1 MSNAELDTLILVY
14 LDGSATRDQVIR
26 LRDAIKT
33 SPEVAHRFQAR
44 LRLHRAQLSFLR
56 HKEGRS
62 STGAIFGLHR
72 YAQRFGRVCAHLCL
86 LALVFVEL
94 RVVIPA
100 EYSGLLCYV
109 DAPAVQDDRVFDGE
123 DGGMFFSED
132 EPEGALGAGMPDVA
146 MPAAS
151 MPDAMDSPDDI
162 TGEA

>member
-14 LDGSATRDQVIR
+14 LDGSASRDQVIR
-26 LRDAIKT
+26 LRDAIKS
-33 SPEVAHRFQAR
+33 SPEVSSRFQAR

-56 HKEGRS
+56 HKDGRS
-62 STGAIFGLHR
+62 SAGAVFGLHR

-109 DAPAVQDDRVFDGE
+109 DVPVAQDDRAFDGE

-132 EPEGALGAGMPDVA
+132 DPEGALGAGMPDVA
-146 MPAAS
+146 MPASS
-151 MPDAMDSPDDI
+151 MQDAMEQPEDI
-162 TGEA
+162 TADA